1 METTSHGPKRFT
13 LPTAAPQF
21 APSSWS
27 QDRKEHH
34 ATVPDNIRKGGR
46 ITVDIRKGEQ
56 WRCQNQECRS
66 QILVSTS
73 SRAQGGSNPR
83 CSCGEIMKKPYVR
96 PELNTFEAAKAAHRS
111 FEASAS

>member
-56 WRCQNQECRS
+56 WRCQNLECRS
-66 QILVSTS
+66 EILVSTS

-83 CSCGEIMKKPYVR
+83 CSCGEIMKKPYAQ
-96 PELNTFEAAKAAHRS
+96 PGLRS
-111 FEASAS
+111 FESEVEARVKLEASRN

>member
-1 METTSHGPKRFT
+1 MDAARHGANRFT
-13 LPTAAPQF
+13 HPTPARRMAPR
-21 APSSWS
+21 SWFHE
-27 QDRKEHH
+27 QKEHH
-34 ATVPDNIRKGGR
+34 TAVPGNIRKGGR

>member
-56 WRCQNQECRS
+56 WRCQNLECRS
-66 QILVSTS
+66 EILVRTS
-73 SRAQGGSNPR
+73 SRAQGRSNPR
-83 CSCGEIMKKPYVR
+83 CSCGEIMKKPYAR
-96 PELNTFEAAKAAHRS
+96 PEPITFEPTKVEHHS
-111 FEASAS
+111 IQASAR